1 MEENICQILGN
12 NIKKIRKTKNLTQ
25 SKLAELLGIE
35 VKSLSLIE
43 TGKGFASAKT
53 LENLTKV
60 LDVTATDLFAISDKK
75 SNEIIYR
82 KIIHKIKSIKN
93 DTSKLETLEIILK
106 GLI

>member
-1 MEENICQILGN
+1 MEENICKILGN

-35 VKSLSLIE
+35 IKSLSLIE

-53 LENLTKV
+53 LENLAKV

-75 SNEIIYR
+75 SNEIIYK
-82 KIIHKIKSIKN
+82 KIIHQIKSIKN

>member
-1 MEENICQILGN
+1 MEENICKILGN
-12 NIKKIRKTKNLTQ
+12 NIKKIRNTQNLTQ

-53 LENLTKV
+53 LEKMTKV
-60 LDVTATDLFAISDKK
+60 LNITATDLFTISDSKNNNVLYK
-75 SNEIIYR
+75 
-82 KIIHKIKSIKN
+82 KIISQIKSIKN
-93 DTSKLETLEIILK
+93 DTAKLETLEIVLK